1 MYFVLI
7 FLPKIHLKKIDQL
20 LFSGHVISFS
30 CPFNFVHTQNN
41 IRNFTN
47 WEGLQ
52 VADVVRGE
60 LQAYLKGDLAPGSL
74 NLLCGAG
81 NFGKIW
87 SACGQREIHH
97 TE

>member
-1 MYFVLI
+1 LSYYPC
-7 FLPKIHLKKIDQL
+7 PKYILKIDQL

-41 IRNFTN
+41 IKNFTN

-52 VADVVRGE
+52 VADVVGGE
-60 LQAYLKGDLAPGSL
+60 LQAYLKDALAPGPLS
-74 NLLCGAG
+74 LLCNAG

-87 SACGQREIHH
+87 SACGQREIQQ

>member
-1 MYFVLI
+1 
-7 FLPKIHLKKIDQL
+7 

-30 CPFNFVHTQNN
+30 CTFNFVHTPNN

-47 WEGLQ
+47 WEEWQ
-52 VADVVRGE
+52 VADVVGGG
-60 LQAYLKGDLAPGSL
+60 LQAYFKGAFAPGPL

-87 SACGQREIHH
+87 SACGQRKIQH